1 MMKPRKLTLGI
12 DIAGAP
18 GRQFDLALINWENSE
33 VFWERMPLGTRGK
46 DYPSYDFNQIRTAT
60 ADGDLEQIAE
70 YSYNIVAHVGERLC
84 NSFNNL
90 NIMLKDIDVIAIDS
104 PSGFSRNTMGH
115 GRATEKVWRY
125 FLPTDKR
132 RDFSVN
138 FQMSPSISC
147 GREHGNNWFWIIFG
161 MGAFH
166 ILDNN
171 FRFDKKTWLNFIQ
184 NGIKNKEKI
193 IEIFP
198 RVTIQSIRIQ
208 GNDAIAILIK
218 ILNKLKNTQI
228 ENEFIKNALYNGQ
241 RTGNDRAD
249 SLIAALTTLPFVYSD
264 RFRSIT
270 LKNAN
275 PKNYNPINS
284 ISWDREGVIYTLMQD

>member
-1 MMKPRKLTLGI
+1 MKPRKLTLGI

-46 DYPSYDFNQIRTAT
+46 DYPTYDFNQIRIAT
-60 ADGDLEQIAE
+60 ADGDIEKIAE
-70 YSYNIVAHVGERLC
+70 LSYNIVRHVGERLR
-84 NSFNNL
+84 NSFNNF
-90 NIMLKDIDVIAIDS
+90 NIILEDIDIIAIDS
-104 PSGFSRNTMGH
+104 PSGFSRNTIGH

-125 FLPTDKR
+125 FLPTDR
-132 RDFSVN
+132 RRGFIVN

-147 GREHGNNWFWIIFG
+147 GRERGNHWSWIIFG

-166 ILDNN
+166 TIDNN
-171 FRFDKKTWLNFIQ
+171 FQFDKKTWLNFIQ
-184 NGIKNKEKI
+184 NGIRNKEKV

-198 RVTIQSIRIQ
+198 RVTIQSIRMQ
-208 GNDAIAILIK
+208 GNDTITILIK
-218 ILNKLKNTQI
+218 ILNNLRNSHI
-228 ENEFIKNALYNGQ
+228 ENGLIKIALYNGK

-249 SLIAALTTLPFVYSD
+249 SLIAALTTLPFVYPD

-275 PKNYNPINS
+275 PRNYNPINS
-284 ISWDREGVIYTLMQD
+284 IPWDREGVIYTLMKN